1 MNVREM
7 FHVKHRPAQESASA
21 WLRHCSAM
29 AMTLLILTG
38 CTPPGDIAAQTATTP
53 PESPVTPPVPPPV
66 PAAGKTTFADNSS
79 AGEVVREFSYE
90 WPKQVTAIPALAAD
104 LAKERDQALK
114 EQKAE
119 WDEARRE
126 FADQDCTGCM
136 SRSFEKTWE
145 VVADLPRF
153 LSLSAG
159 WAVYSG
165 GAHGNYGLD
174 ARIWDREANRAF
186 DPREL
191 FTSPEALQSALGE
204 AWCKALAA
212 ERRKRLGGDFSDD
225 GIFGCAPIAELTV
238 LAGSSGGAAFDRIGL
253 YAAPYVVGSYAEG
266 AYEATLPVTPAVLAA
281 VKPEYRAA
289 FALAK

>member
-7 FHVKHRPAQESASA
+7 FHVKHHPAANESASA
-21 WLRHCSAM
+21 WRRHCSAM
-29 AMTLLILTG
+29 AMTLLILAA
-38 CTPPGDIAAQTATTP
+38 CTPPEGSAAP
-53 PESPVTPPVPPPV
+53 PAPASAS
-66 PAAGKTTFADNSS
+66 AAGRTTFADNSKD
-79 AGEVVREFSYE
+79 GEVVREFAYE
-90 WPKQVTAIPALAAD
+90 WPKQVTAIPALAAQ
-104 LAKERDQALK
+104 LASERDQALK

-126 FADQDCTGCM
+126 FAGQDCTGCM
-136 SRSFEKTWE
+136 NRTFEKTWQ
-145 VVADLPRF
+145 VVADIPRF

-191 FTSPEALQSALGE
+191 FTSPEALQFALGE
-204 AWCKALAA
+204 AWCTALAA
-212 ERRKRLGGDFSDD
+212 ERRQRLGGDFSDD

-238 LAGSSGGAAFDRIGL
+238 LAEASGGAAFDRIGL
-253 YAAPYVVGSYAEG
+253 FAAPYVVGSYAEG

-289 FALAK
+289 FALGK